1 MTRVLLPTFAALI
14 LSAGLSVA
22 DPEVVVSYPSGVPRI
37 EIAGSYP
44 RSTYTVWRRLPADP
58 LDVPLTHGDVLCL
71 GSCFAFDPAAD
82 PGQTYLY
89 RFDLVL
95 DDGSRVTFGPY
106 AVTISSTL
114 AARVRARLSPSPGVG
129 TARDELFLGGGGGPL
144 EADARLF
151 DLQGR
156 AVATLHRG
164 PLARGLTTLAW
175 DGRGDHGGMLPSG
188 LYLLRFSSP
197 LGTTVTRVLRTR

>member
-1 MTRVLLPTFAALI
+1 
-14 LSAGLSVA
+14 
-22 DPEVVVSYPSGVPRI
+22 
-37 EIAGSYP
+37 
-44 RSTYTVWRRLPADP
+44 
-58 LDVPLTHGDVLCL
+58 VLCL
-71 GSCFAFDPAAD
+71 GPCFAFDPAAE

-89 RFDLVL
+89 RFDLEL

-106 AVTISSTL
+106 TVTISAAL
-114 AARVRARLSPSPGVG
+114 AARMRARLSPSPGAG
-129 TARDELFLGGGGGPL
+129 AARVELFLGGAGGPL

-175 DGRGDHGGMLPSG
+175 DGRGDRGGMLPSG